1 MPYTQELVDEV
12 NVLVRYNL
20 STTQE
25 GLKVHKSADPVII
38 AAVQRLYAKGLVTHA
53 DGGYLTDLGREAA
66 EHVQSAL
73 TMLATD

>member
-1 MPYTQELVDEV
+1 MPYTQELLEEI

-20 STTQE
+20 STTRE
-25 GLKVHKSADPVII
+25 GLKIHKSADPAIV
-38 AAVQRLYAKGLVTHA
+38 AAVQRLHNKGLVTQA

-73 TMLATD
+73 TMLAAN